1 MPQYFCQR
9 IADRGRKKVL
19 IREGNQSHKGRNWSF
34 LLTVKNLKSS
44 FWNLLSIYSFNPAI
58 ICLYKTL
65 LLERNLIM
73 NIGAWEKEGYFHN
86 FLRAS
91 KLCITCTT
99 TAETLHSGLGSSIDN
114 PSPERFWDI
123 WQVWQK
129 CDTLFQSTQKKIN
142 GKKRHSSSRAQTS
155 N

>member
-1 MPQYFCQR
+1 
-9 IADRGRKKVL
+9 
-19 IREGNQSHKGRNWSF
+19 
-34 LLTVKNLKSS
+34 
-44 FWNLLSIYSFNPAI
+44 
-58 ICLYKTL
+58 
-65 LLERNLIM
+65 M
-73 NIGAWEKEGYFHN
+73 NIGAREKEGYFHN

-129 CDTLFQSTQKKIN
+129 CDTLFQSTQKKLM
-142 GKKRHSSSRAQTS
+142 GKSDILLLEPKLPIRS
-155 N
+155 